1 VIATIDTNVLISG
14 TVFRGIPGRIID
26 ASIDHRF
33 TLALSP
39 SILREYRNVLSRR
52 KFGFHPDVV
61 EALAQDLD
69 AHSVIVYPKKHHQV
83 VMDDPDDNAIIDCAV
98 EANADYIVSGDA
110 HLTTLGTIEGISIL
124 TPAQFIEIAGL
135 V

>member
-1 VIATIDTNVLISG
+1 
-14 TVFRGIPGRIID
+14 
-26 ASIDHRF
+26 
-33 TLALSP
+33 
-39 SILREYRNVLSRR
+39 
-52 KFGFHPDVV
+52 
-61 EALAQDLD
+61 
-69 AHSVIVYPKKHHQV
+69 
-83 VMDDPDDNAIIDCAV
+83 MDDPDDNAIIDCAV